1 MEKFTFFYRTESPFS
16 QWHPADFEIG
26 GVHYN
31 CAEQYM
37 MYRKAILFGDMEAA
51 GKIQSALTPREQKE
65 HGRHVRSFDKTLWEA
80 HCKQFVYEANHAKFT
95 QNPHLLKMLLATKG
109 TTLVEASPTD
119 RIWGVG
125 LEEHDPRIKSRA
137 TWRGSNWLGEILTKL
152 REDLL
157 AGSDQ

>member
-26 GVHYN
+26 GVQYN

-37 MYRKAILFGDMEAA
+37 MYRKAVLFGDTETAGRILAA
-51 GKIQSALTPREQKE
+51 RTPREQKE
-65 HGRHVRSFDKTLWEA
+65 LGRNVRGFDKTLWEA
-80 HCKQFVYEANHAKFT
+80 HCKQYVYEANHAKFT
-95 QNPHLLKMLLATKG
+95 QNPHLLEILLATKR

-125 LEEHDPRIKSRA
+125 LEENDPRIKNRA
-137 TWRGSNWLGEILTKL
+137 TWRGNNWLGEVLTKL

-157 AGSDQ
+157 EKGV